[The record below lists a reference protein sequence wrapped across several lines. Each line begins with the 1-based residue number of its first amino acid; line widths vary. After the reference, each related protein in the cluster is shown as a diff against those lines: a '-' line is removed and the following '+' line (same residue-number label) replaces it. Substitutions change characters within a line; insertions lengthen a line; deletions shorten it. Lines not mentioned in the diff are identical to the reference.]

1 MARRKVT
8 TVPAPTADPGESAIY
23 EVLTP
28 FKFRGLIVKP
38 PEWIELGANEAK
50 PYQAAIQFG
59 APGPG
64 QLRQL
69 HGKAMLLE
77 LRHRRLVRLL
87 VLIISQ
93 LSMTCA

>member
-8 TVPAPTADPGESAIY
+8 TVPVPAADPGESAIY

-50 PYQAAIQFG
+50 PYQAAG
-59 APGPG
+59 VLGTEPGEVPADDDES
-64 QLRQL
+64 
-69 HGKAMLLE
+69 GKGE
-77 LRHRRLVRLL
+77 D
-87 VLIISQ
+87 
-93 LSMTCA
+93 

>member
-50 PYQAAIQFG
+50 PYQAAG
-59 APGPG
+59 VLGTEPGEVPTDDDESDKG
-64 QLRQL
+64 
-69 HGKAMLLE
+69 E
-77 LRHRRLVRLL
+77 D
-87 VLIISQ
+87 
-93 LSMTCA
+93 

>member
-38 PEWIELGANEAK
+38 PEWIELGATEAK
-50 PYQAAIQFG
+50 PYQAAG
-59 APGPG
+59 VLGTEPGEVPTDDDES
-64 QLRQL
+64 
-69 HGKAMLLE
+69 GKGE
-77 LRHRRLVRLL
+77 D
-87 VLIISQ
+87 
-93 LSMTCA
+93 

>member
-8 TVPAPTADPGESAIY
+8 IVPAPTADPGELAIY

-50 PYQAAIQFG
+50 PYQAAG
-59 APGPG
+59 VLGTEPGEVPTDDDESG
-64 QLRQL
+64 T
-69 HGKAMLLE
+69 GE
-77 LRHRRLVRLL
+77 D
-87 VLIISQ
+87 
-93 LSMTCA
+93 

>member
-50 PYQAAIQFG
+50 PYQAAG
-59 APGPG
+59 VLGTEPGEVPTDDDESG
-64 QLRQL
+64 T
-69 HGKAMLLE
+69 GE
-77 LRHRRLVRLL
+77 D
-87 VLIISQ
+87 
-93 LSMTCA
+93 